1 MNLLAPP
8 IIGKIE
14 PPAGPPVAGDNPSVF
29 IAGLV
34 RGGIQLLLI
43 VSFVVVLL
51 WTIFA
56 GFRFITSGGDPKST
70 GQAWTQMYMGLVGM
84 LIIFGSFAIIK
95 LVETFFE
102 VSIISGGLILPTR

>member
-8 IIGKIE
+8 IIGTIE
-14 PPAGPPVAGDNPSVF
+14 PPAGTQVAGDNPSVF

-43 VSFVVVLL
+43 VSFVASLL

-56 GFRFITSGGDPKST
+56 GFRFVTSGGDPKST
-70 GQAWTQMYMGLVGM
+70 GQAWTQIYMGLVGM
-84 LIIFGSFAIIK
+84 LIIVGSFAIIK
-95 LVETFFE
+95 LIEGFFDI
-102 VSIISGGLILPTR
+102 SIITNGLILPQR